1 MKLVY
6 VVLDAGLGGHTRT
19 AVTLASGMRSRGHD
33 IRFLIGEASPDAV
46 VRGAGFTPVRVRHR
60 FRTDLAAQTGEEFD
74 AIHLFS
80 TLGLVESASLGV
92 RRDKPVIYT
101 RCGGPPV
108 REPLELKLMRRLNP
122 PLLTCLSS
130 ENQAE
135 LRELCPAAEVQVIPA
150 RIDTG
155 ELRARQ
161 NSEKWLEFR
170 RKHGIEPEAKIILR
184 IARIGPAYTRG
195 ILEGIDAAAELR
207 KRGRKVTFVH
217 IGYADVPALAEQVRT
232 RCAEVP
238 FAVSDETVAMDA
250 QSYLGMADAIFGMGR
265 TAFEAL
271 AVGCPLF
278 LVNKDGYSGLVQKD
292 NIDSF
297 AEFNFSGRN
306 AASLPQAQLVD
317 DLERVL
323 FEPGVR
329 EDLAALGT
337 DYADRF
343 LDVRHSLAAYEA
355 LYGGPARVPA
365 ASNIRAAMPYAV
377 AKRGLRAMM
386 SKSFRAQLSARLRAS
401 R

>member
-19 AVTLASGMRSRGHD
+19 AVTLASGMRSRGHN
-33 IRFLIGEASPDAV
+33 IRFLIGETSPDAV
-46 VRGAGFTPVRVRHR
+46 VRAAGFEPILVRHR
-60 FRTDLAAQTGEEFD
+60 FRTDLEARIGEEFHT
-74 AIHLFS
+74 IHLFS
-80 TLGLVESASLGV
+80 TLGLVESMSLGI
-92 RRDKPVIYT
+92 RRNKPVIYT

-122 PLLTCLSS
+122 PLLTCLSA

-135 LRELCPAAEVQVIPA
+135 LRELCPAADVQIITA
-150 RIDTG
+150 RIETG

-170 RKHGIEPEAKIILR
+170 RKHDIEPDAKIILR

-195 ILEGIDAAAELR
+195 ILDGIDAAGQLR

-217 IGYADVPALAEQVRT
+217 IGYADVPALAEQVRE
-232 RCAEVP
+232 RCAELP

-278 LVNKDGYSGLVQKD
+278 LVNKDGYSGLVQKN

-306 AASLPQAQLVD
+306 AAPIPEAKLAD

-323 FEPGVR
+323 FESGVR

-355 LYGGPARVPA
+355 LYDGPARLPA
-365 ASNIRAAMPYAV
+365 ASNIRSAMPYAV